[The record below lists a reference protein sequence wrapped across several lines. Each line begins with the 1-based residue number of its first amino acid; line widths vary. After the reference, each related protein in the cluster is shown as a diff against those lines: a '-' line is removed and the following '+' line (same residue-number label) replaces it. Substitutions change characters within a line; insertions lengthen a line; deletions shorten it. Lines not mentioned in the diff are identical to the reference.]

1 MFAVLKG
8 DNSANPHAVDAIS
21 GATITSQALGRS
33 INLWAKYYEPYL
45 KTLSTV
51 SQEVPAAAEEVSGQT
66 QTAE

>member
-45 KTLSTV
+45 KTLASVQDESTEAPV
-51 SQEVPAAAEEVSGQT
+51 MFQFAE
-66 QTAE
+66 